1 LFFTSTV
8 LWPNNSNKLFN
19 HEVSLLLILA
29 LNFCTTQAFTMIKN
43 YLLSVCFL
51 AISAPLF
58 AQDEHSFQWRY
69 ESETGS
75 LMFLLDVLP
84 LTDRGYVC
92 SGLIESPAGSNFYYP
107 YLYRLDCQGQVVWT
121 KMFNQATETPN
132 NVSSRVLQISET
144 DFVLVANVG
153 FYFTTPRQDIFLARV
168 TGEGDVVWTQR
179 IGGGTN
185 NQDLAQSAIITS
197 DENIVIAGQT
207 GSWGTD
213 KGTNNNY
220 TDQYFLKVSTAG
232 NILWTRTVGNAQKVD
247 RSFDIV
253 ELPDQSLVA
262 AGSYIHTGGTFYA
275 NLVKMDKNGTVLW
288 HKAFGEG
295 VAPQAN
301 HAYGVLATSD
311 GGFLVTGS
319 STNLQPNFQGYC
331 DLLII
336 KTDANGDP
344 QWSRV
349 VTGAAPDLFENA
361 SNAIEKPNGDFAI
374 MAATSSYPTVGFVG
388 NKYAL
393 LTLTPTGDM
402 VNLKTY
408 NQGSSHY
415 PRIVR
420 HPQENSFLLL
430 GFTNWTGYGGN
441 GNRFD
446 PLLINLDADMKVT
459 CAFNDYTGLTS
470 VFNPAFDFDDAP
482 GTLGIGG
489 ATVNHVATTST
500 FGLKQDV
507 VCEFRAY
514 DSCTPFTSVQ
524 DLTTDWQGFE
534 VFPNPAHAGN
544 PISLRWE
551 GKDVE
556 QVSIVD
562 VNGRLIQQYNPVPG
576 ADNLDVR
583 IESPGIYWVY
593 LQGQGRTSVEKVVV
607 GQ

>member
-1 LFFTSTV
+1 
-8 LWPNNSNKLFN
+8 
-19 HEVSLLLILA
+19 
-29 LNFCTTQAFTMIKN
+29 MIKN
-43 YLLSVCFL
+43 YLLFTFLVICFFQL
-51 AISAPLF
+51 S

-75 LMFLLDVLP
+75 AMFLLDVLP
-84 LTDRGYVC
+84 LADHGYVC
-92 SGLIESPAGSNFYYP
+92 SGLIESPAGSNFYFP
-107 YLYRLDCQGQVVWT
+107 YLYRLDCQGHLLWT

-132 NVSSRVLQISET
+132 NVSGRVLQISET
-144 DFVLVANVG
+144 DFVLVGNVG

-168 TGEGDVVWTQR
+168 TGDGDVVWTQR

-185 NQDLAQSAIITS
+185 NQDLAQSAIIAS
-197 DENIVIAGQT
+197 DGNIVIAGQT

-213 KGTNNNY
+213 AGTNNNY
-220 TDQYFLKVSTAG
+220 TDQYFLKVSPAG

-295 VAPQAN
+295 LAPQAN

-319 STNLQPNFQGYC
+319 STNLQTNFQGYS

-344 QWSRV
+344 EWSRV

-361 SNAIEKPNGDFAI
+361 SNAVEKSNGDFSI

-393 LTLTPTGDM
+393 LTLNPTGEL

-415 PRIVR
+415 PRIR
-420 HPQENSFLLL
+420 SHPQENSFLIL

-446 PLLINLDADMKVT
+446 PLLINLDKDMKVT
-459 CAFNDYTGLTS
+459 CSFNDYSGLTS
-470 VFNPAFDFDDAP
+470 VFDPAFDFDDAP
-482 GTLGIGG
+482 GTLGVGG
-489 ATVNHVATTST
+489 VPVNHVATTST

-507 VCEFRAY
+507 VCEFRPY
-514 DSCTPFTSVQ
+514 ETCSPFTIVQ
-524 DLTTDWQGFE
+524 EYATDQQNFQ
-534 VFPNPAHAGN
+534 VYPNPAHAN
-544 PISLRWE
+544 SPISLRWD
-551 GKDVE
+551 GADVE
-556 QVSIVD
+556 QVNIVD
-562 VNGRLIQQYNPVPG
+562 VQGRLIRQLDPVPG
-576 ADNLDVR
+576 ANNLDVW
-583 IESPGIYWVY
+583 IESPGVYWVY
-593 LQGQGRTSVEKVVV
+593 LVGQGGRRAEKVVV
-607 GQ
+607 GR

>member
-1 LFFTSTV
+1 
-8 LWPNNSNKLFN
+8 
-19 HEVSLLLILA
+19 
-29 LNFCTTQAFTMIKN
+29 MIKN
-43 YLLSVCFL
+43 YILSVFLL
-51 AISAPLF
+51 AISAQLF

-75 LMFLLDVLP
+75 AMFSLDVLP
-84 LTDRGYVC
+84 LADRGYVC
-92 SGLIESPAGSNFYYP
+92 SGLIESQAGSNFYYP
-107 YLYRLDCQGQVVWT
+107 YLYRLDCQGKVVWT
-121 KMFNQATETPN
+121 KMFNQVTETIN

-153 FYFTTPRQDIFLARV
+153 FYFTTPRQDIFMARV

-185 NQDLAQSAIITS
+185 NQDLAQSAIVTA
-197 DENIVIAGQT
+197 DGNIVIAGQT

-213 KGTNNNY
+213 AGTNNNY
-220 TDQYFLKVSTAG
+220 TDQYFLKVSPAG

-295 VAPQAN
+295 IAPQAN

-319 STNLQPNFQGYC
+319 STNLQTNFQGFS

-336 KTDANGDP
+336 KTDSKGDP
-344 QWSRV
+344 EWSRV
-349 VTGAAPDLFENA
+349 VTGAAPDSFENA
-361 SNAIEKPNGDFAI
+361 SNAVEKSNGDFSI

-388 NKYAL
+388 NKYAV
-393 LTLTPTGDM
+393 LTLNPDGDM

-415 PRIVR
+415 PRIRR
-420 HPQENSFLLL
+420 HPQENGFLIL

-446 PLLINLDADMKVT
+446 PLLINLDKDMKVS
-459 CAFNDYTGLTS
+459 CSFNDYSGLTS
-470 VFNPAFDFDDAP
+470 VYDPAFDFDNAP
-482 GTLGIGG
+482 GTLGVGG
-489 ATVNHVATTST
+489 VPVNHVAPTST

-507 VCEFRAY
+507 VCEFRPY
-514 DSCTPFTSVQ
+514 ETCSPFTSVQ
-524 DLTTDWQGFE
+524 ELATNQQNFE
-534 VFPNPAHAGN
+534 VFPNPAHAN
-544 PISLRWE
+544 SPISLRWDGAE
-551 GKDVE
+551 VE
-556 QVSIVD
+556 RVNIVD
-562 VNGRLIQQYNPVPG
+562 VQGRLIGQLDPVPG
-576 ADNLDVR
+576 ANNLDVW
-583 IESPGIYWVY
+583 IESPGVYWVY
-593 LQGQGRTSVEKVVV
+593 LLGQGRSRTEKVVV

>member
-1 LFFTSTV
+1 
-8 LWPNNSNKLFN
+8 
-19 HEVSLLLILA
+19 
-29 LNFCTTQAFTMIKN
+29 MIKN
-43 YLLSVCFL
+43 YLLFTFL
-51 AISAPLF
+51 VICSFQLS

-75 LMFLLDVLP
+75 AMFLLDVLP
-84 LTDRGYVC
+84 LADHGYVC
-92 SGLIESPAGSNFYYP
+92 SGLIESPAGSNFYFP
-107 YLYRLDCQGQVVWT
+107 YLYRLDCQGHLLWT

-132 NVSSRVLQISET
+132 NVSGRVLQISET
-144 DFVLVANVG
+144 DFVLVGNVG

-168 TGEGDVVWTQR
+168 TGDGDVVWTQR

-185 NQDLAQSAIITS
+185 NQDLAQSAIIAS
-197 DENIVIAGQT
+197 DGNIVIAGQT

-213 KGTNNNY
+213 AGTNNNY
-220 TDQYFLKVSTAG
+220 TDQYFLKVSPAG
-232 NILWTRTVGNAQKVD
+232 NILWTRTVGNPQKVD

-295 VAPQAN
+295 LAPQAN

-319 STNLQPNFQGYC
+319 STNLQTNFQGYS

-344 QWSRV
+344 EWSRV

-361 SNAIEKPNGDFAI
+361 SNAVEKSNGDFSI

-393 LTLTPTGDM
+393 LTLNPTGEL

-415 PRIVR
+415 PRIR
-420 HPQENSFLLL
+420 SHPQENSFLML

-446 PLLINLDADMKVT
+446 PLLINLDKDMKVS
-459 CAFNDYTGLTS
+459 CSFNDYSGLTS
-470 VFNPAFDFDDAP
+470 VFDPAFDFDDAP
-482 GTLGIGG
+482 GTFGVGGIP
-489 ATVNHVATTST
+489 VNHVATTST

-507 VCEFRAY
+507 VCEFRPY
-514 DSCTPFTSVQ
+514 ETCSPFTAVQ
-524 DLTTDWQGFE
+524 EYATDQQDFE
-534 VFPNPAHAGN
+534 VFPNPAHAN
-544 PISLRWE
+544 SPISLRWD
-551 GKDVE
+551 GADVE
-556 QVSIVD
+556 QVNIVD
-562 VNGRLIQQYNPVPG
+562 IQGRLIRQLDPVPG
-576 ADNLDVR
+576 ANNLDVW
-583 IESPGIYWVY
+583 IESPGVYWVY
-593 LQGQGRTSVEKVVV
+593 LVGQGRNRTEKVVV
-607 GQ
+607 GR